1 MSMPAPRRRFPWWIY
16 WLALALIVVFAL
28 LPVAS
33 TATAGWIAEANGCAL
48 DEGSIHPCIINGV
61 DWGRDLYTFGVLG
74 WLMLAT
80 LPLGGA
86 ALLVWLVVLVIH
98 RIVFGRSTRTIA

>member
-1 MSMPAPRRRFPWWIY
+1 MSMPTPRRRFPWWVY
-16 WLALALIVVFAL
+16 WLALAFIVVFAL

-33 TATAGWIAEANGCAL
+33 VATAGWIAEASGCML

-61 DWGRDLYTFGVLG
+61 DWGPDLYTFGVLG

-80 LPLGGA
+80 LPLGGGA
-86 ALLVWLVVLVIH
+86 FLVWLLVLVIH
-98 RIVFGRSTRTIA
+98 RIAFGRSQRSAS